1 MISAIGNIS
10 FSPVMR
16 DEQTITNIILAII
29 NIALIII
36 TVIIITVI
44 IIVLVAPVMTDELIP
59 CETRSRSIR
68 SQFP

>member
-1 MISAIGNIS
+1 MISAISNIS
-10 FSPVMR
+10 FSPVMT

-29 NIALIII
+29 NIAL
-36 TVIIITVI
+36 IIITVI

-59 CETRSRSIR
+59 CETRSRSTR